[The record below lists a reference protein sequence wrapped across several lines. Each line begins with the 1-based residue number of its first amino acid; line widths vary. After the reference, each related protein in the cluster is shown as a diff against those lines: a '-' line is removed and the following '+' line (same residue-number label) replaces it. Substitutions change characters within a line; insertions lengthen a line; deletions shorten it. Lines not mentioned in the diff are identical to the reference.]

1 MAPPAG
7 SNSERPQFITSSGM
21 AEERNT
27 NTMLLMDNVE
37 SDQIVVS
44 ERRSWKNLFSYIGP
58 GFLVSIAYIDP
69 GNFETDLQAGAK
81 YKYELLWVILLA
93 SCAALLIQSLAAN
106 LGVVTGKHLAEHCK
120 TEYPRKTNFV
130 LWILAEVAIVA
141 CDIPEVIGTAF
152 ALNMLFSIPV
162 WCGVLITGLST
173 LILLALQ
180 QYGVR
185 KLELLI
191 ALLVIIIA
199 GCFLGE
205 LGYAKPKSTEV
216 LEGLFVPL
224 WKGNGAMGHAISLL
238 GAMVMPHNLF
248 LHSALVLSRKIPRS
262 VRGIK
267 EACRFYLIES
277 AFALTVAFFINIS
290 IISVSGAVCSSSDL
304 DLADRR
310 NCEDLDL
317 NKASFL
323 LKNTVGSWSSK
334 IFAIAL
340 LASGQSSTITGTY
353 AGQYVMQGFLNLRFK
368 PWLRNLLT
376 RSLAIVPSLAVAIIG
391 GSSGA
396 GQLIIIASMIL
407 SFELPFALVPLLKF
421 TSSKTKMGPHANS
434 LPIAI
439 ITWVSGS
446 LIMVINIYFLAT
458 SFVNLLIHSHLP
470 KAGVAFI
477 GILGFSGMIAYL
489 GGVLYLALRKDKQV
503 TYLLPLEESI
513 EIEASHTQEY
523 NNNNAELQGR
533 FAALPREDIVSLQ
546 LPRNRDPADFD

>member
-1 MAPPAG
+1 M
-7 SNSERPQFITSSGM
+7 
-21 AEERNT
+21 
-27 NTMLLMDNVE
+27 
-37 SDQIVVS
+37 
-44 ERRSWKNLFSYIGP
+44 
-58 GFLVSIAYIDP
+58 
-69 GNFETDLQAGAK
+69 
-81 YKYELLWVILLA
+81 
-93 SCAALLIQSLAAN
+93 
-106 LGVVTGKHLAEHCK
+106 
-120 TEYPRKTNFV
+120 
-130 LWILAEVAIVA
+130 
-141 CDIPEVIGTAF
+141 
-152 ALNMLFSIPV
+152 
-162 WCGVLITGLST
+162 
-173 LILLALQ
+173 
-180 QYGVR
+180 
-185 KLELLI
+185 
-191 ALLVIIIA
+191 
-199 GCFLGE
+199 
-205 LGYAKPKSTEV
+205 
-216 LEGLFVPL
+216 
-224 WKGNGAMGHAISLL
+224 
-238 GAMVMPHNLF
+238 
-248 LHSALVLSRKIPRS
+248 
-262 VRGIK
+262 
-267 EACRFYLIES
+267 
-277 AFALTVAFFINIS
+277 
-290 IISVSGAVCSSSDL
+290 

-310 NCEDLDL
+310 HCEDLDL

-334 IFAIAL
+334 IFSIAL

-376 RSLAIVPSLAVAIIG
+376 RCLAIVPSLTVAIIG

-439 ITWVSGS
+439 ITWVLGS

-458 SFVNLLIHSHLP
+458 SFVNFLIHNHLP

-477 GILGFSGMIAYL
+477 GILGFSGMIAYF

-523 NNNNAELQGR
+523 NNNAELQGC

>member
-1 MAPPAG
+1 
-7 SNSERPQFITSSGM
+7 
-21 AEERNT
+21 
-27 NTMLLMDNVE
+27 
-37 SDQIVVS
+37 
-44 ERRSWKNLFSYIGP
+44 
-58 GFLVSIAYIDP
+58 
-69 GNFETDLQAGAK
+69 
-81 YKYELLWVILLA
+81 
-93 SCAALLIQSLAAN
+93 
-106 LGVVTGKHLAEHCK
+106 
-120 TEYPRKTNFV
+120 
-130 LWILAEVAIVA
+130 
-141 CDIPEVIGTAF
+141 
-152 ALNMLFSIPV
+152 
-162 WCGVLITGLST
+162 
-173 LILLALQ
+173 
-180 QYGVR
+180 
-185 KLELLI
+185 
-191 ALLVIIIA
+191 
-199 GCFLGE
+199 
-205 LGYAKPKSTEV
+205 
-216 LEGLFVPL
+216 
-224 WKGNGAMGHAISLL
+224 
-238 GAMVMPHNLF
+238 MPHNLF

-262 VRGIK
+262 IYGIK

-421 TSSKTKMGPHANS
+421 TSSKTRMGPHANS

-458 SFVNLLIHSHLP
+458 SFVNLLIHNHLP

-489 GGVLYLALRKDKQV
+489 GGVLYLALRKDKQ
-503 TYLLPLEESI
+503 
-513 EIEASHTQEY
+513 
-523 NNNNAELQGR
+523 
-533 FAALPREDIVSLQ
+533 
-546 LPRNRDPADFD
+546 